1 MKSRGDKKGCFHFPF
16 CGLLYLYCI
25 MMHHQLHT
33 KLCKDMYDKMKK
45 SLEERKDEKMSVTEH
60 KKQAPKEVRCKI
72 VTISDTRTE
81 ETDKSGQLL
90 HELLKEAGHTVT
102 SYEIVKDDKESIQQA
117 VLAGYHREDVD
128 VVLTNGGTGIT
139 KRDVTIE
146 AVSALLDKEIV
157 GFGELFRM
165 ISYLEDIGS
174 SAMLSRAIGGTIG
187 RKVVF
192 SMPGS
197 SGAVRLAMNKLI
209 LPELGHITFELHRQ

>member
-1 MKSRGDKKGCFHFPF
+1 MQP
-16 CGLLYLYCI
+16 YP
-25 MMHHQLHT
+25 
-33 KLCKDMYDKMKK
+33 
-45 SLEERKDEKMSVTEH
+45 V
-60 KKQAPKEVRCKI
+60 
-72 VTISDTRTE
+72 TE

-90 HELLKEAGHTVT
+90 HELLKEAGHKVT

-117 VLAGYHREDVD
+117 VLAGYHKEDVD

>member
-1 MKSRGDKKGCFHFPF
+1 
-16 CGLLYLYCI
+16 
-25 MMHHQLHT
+25 
-33 KLCKDMYDKMKK
+33 
-45 SLEERKDEKMSVTEH
+45 MSVTEH

-90 HELLKEAGHTVT
+90 HALLIEAGHKVN

-146 AVSALLDKEIV
+146 AVSVLLDKEIV

>member
-1 MKSRGDKKGCFHFPF
+1 
-16 CGLLYLYCI
+16 
-25 MMHHQLHT
+25 
-33 KLCKDMYDKMKK
+33 
-45 SLEERKDEKMSVTEH
+45 MSVNEH

-72 VTISDTRTE
+72 VTISDTRTK

-102 SYEIVKDDKESIQQA
+102 AYEIVKDDKESIQQA

-146 AVSALLDKEIV
+146 AVSALLHKEIV

>member
-1 MKSRGDKKGCFHFPF
+1 
-16 CGLLYLYCI
+16 
-25 MMHHQLHT
+25 
-33 KLCKDMYDKMKK
+33 
-45 SLEERKDEKMSVTEH
+45 MSVTEH

-72 VTISDTRTE
+72 VTISDTRTK

-102 SYEIVKDDKESIQQA
+102 SYEIVKDDKESIQKA
-117 VLAGYHREDVD
+117 VLAGYHQEDVD

-146 AVSALLDKEIV
+146 AVSVLLDKEIV